1 VLHWHI
7 VDFQAFP
14 FESKAMPKLIHGAY
28 SPTEIYT
35 TDDVTAIVAY
45 AKSRG
50 VRTMMEV
57 DTPGHSASWAAGYPE
72 AVASCP
78 NQVPGTAAL
87 DPSSNVTFAVVR
99 ALLEEMGQLA
109 PDSFFHLGGDEVRFA
124 CWNESE
130 RVRSFMRAQGFGCCA
145 EQSFEKLEQ
154 YYENKL
160 LQIAAE
166 VLPGRTLVVYQE
178 VYDNNI
184 TLPPKVAF
192 DVWKAGGDMAGGHA
206 TASVP
211 AEVARIVKGG
221 HQAILAK

>member
-1 VLHWHI
+1 MDH
-7 VDFQAFP
+7 
-14 FESKAMPKLIHGAY
+14 
-28 SPTEIYT
+28 
-35 TDDVTAIVAY
+35 
-45 AKSRG
+45 
-50 VRTMMEV
+50 
-57 DTPGHSASWAAGYPE
+57 
-72 AVASCP
+72 
-78 NQVPGTAAL
+78 
-87 DPSSNVTFAVVR
+87 PSSNATFDVVR
-99 ALLEEMGQLA
+99 ALLKEMGQLA

-130 RVRSFMRAQGFGCCA
+130 RVRSFMRAKGFGCCA
-145 EQSFEKLEQ
+145 EAHFEKLEQ
-154 YYENKL
+154 YYENRL

-192 DVWKAGGDMAGGHA
+192 DVWKAGGDTAGGHA